1 MMEWYQL
8 LSYFV
13 TNSIRCFLGLY
24 LVSHVL
30 SFRKNFCRIGA
41 VSAGIAVMVTPL
53 PLYSASEIE
62 VIGTEILL
70 LGIAVYFLF
79 REQLRMSL
87 FLIFFYEIAAGLW
100 EFIISCIFA
109 MAFRVGYM
117 RFLDNAAPEH
127 LIAVWTVRLLM
138 LGILV
143 FSINRKEK
151 RNKHEK
157 TELFRPASVIAVT
170 GMAGVVS
177 LGSQTLIPLDD
188 DVLGTWNIFSVI
200 LMFSVL
206 VFNMNRQYESEKE
219 IARLKEGQA
228 ELLERDYQNLNR
240 TYSENAKLFHDL
252 HNHLEILHRCL
263 SRGNV
268 DEALRY
274 LEDLR
279 APVQEVMQSVWTGDD
294 AIDYLISN
302 KIAYAKEQQVSAK
315 VNIEFPRHTNIRSAD
330 LAAILG
336 NLLDNAL
343 EAVKSVPENQR
354 FINLT
359 IRRINNM
366 LVIKVENGC
375 DTAPLLK
382 QGELLS
388 TKQESGLHG
397 WGLKSVRAAAE
408 KYDGIVENTYEEKVF
423 RVVVTLSFEA
433 VKIE

>member
-8 LSYFV
+8 LSYFF

-24 LVSHVL
+24 LVFHVL
-30 SFRKNFCRIGA
+30 SFRRDFRWTSVA
-41 VSAGIAVMVTPL
+41 SAGIAVIVTAL
-53 PLYSASEIE
+53 QICSASEME
-62 VIGTEILL
+62 VAGMEILL
-70 LGIAVYFLF
+70 LGMAVYFLF
-79 REQLRMSL
+79 REQIRMSL
-87 FLIFFYEIAAGLW
+87 FLIFFYEIAVGLW
-100 EFIISCIFA
+100 EFIISCMFA
-109 MAFRVGYM
+109 MVFY
-117 RFLDNAAPEH
+117 DSKAPEH
-127 LIAVWTVRLLM
+127 LLAVWTVRLLM
-138 LGILV
+138 LGILL
-143 FSINRKEK
+143 FSKNRSEK
-151 RNKHEK
+151 RKKHEK
-157 TELFRPASVIAVT
+157 ADLFRPASMIAVA
-170 GMAGVVS
+170 GMICVVS
-177 LGSQTLIPLDD
+177 LGSQKRIPIDEDALS
-188 DVLGTWNIFSVI
+188 TWNIFSVI

-206 VFNMNRQYESEKE
+206 FFNMNRQYESEKE

-252 HNHLEILHRCL
+252 HNHLEILYRYL
-263 SRGNV
+263 SRGNAN
-268 DEALRY
+268 EALQY

-279 APVQEVMQSVWTGDD
+279 APVQEIMQSAWTGDD

-302 KIAYAKEQQVSAK
+302 KIAYAKEQHVSTK

-375 DTAPLLK
+375 EAPPVSK
-382 QGELLS
+382 QGELITS
-388 TKQESGLHG
+388 KTEGGLHG

-408 KYDGIVENTYEEKVF
+408 KYDGIVETMYEDHVF
-423 RVVVTLSFEA
+423 RAVVTLSFEA
-433 VKIE
+433 VNMD